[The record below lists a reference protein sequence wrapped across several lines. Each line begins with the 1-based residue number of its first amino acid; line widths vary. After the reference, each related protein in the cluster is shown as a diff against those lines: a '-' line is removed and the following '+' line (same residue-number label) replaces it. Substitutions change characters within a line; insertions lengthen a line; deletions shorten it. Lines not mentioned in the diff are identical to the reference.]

1 MKKISISIILFM
13 VIIIN
18 CGYNILAYSTSE
30 YSIDIPTNYKQVSE
44 NSFTDENGK
53 NINIQIVPF
62 GNSSWDDPYSEKH
75 LDELVNGFYT
85 EIDNYREEFK
95 NTLREKNKK
104 YNARLTEEEIE
115 EYAKSFKVDSIEKKE
130 VITFSK
136 NNYKGFHIVAKCV
149 MGELST
155 YADQYTVGSGKKIY
169 TLTISCSSLDEI
181 NSNKKI
187 VDSFTINSFQRVEG
201 KEEKITDKVLT
212 TIITALIVGGIGAL
226 IGKFNSNKKNDS
238 LNNEKNTVKE
248 KDINVESKSLEE
260 KREKEEIKAEE
271 FDNNFDGKDTEDKEE
286 TKKNETE
293 EANNKEEK
301 KFCTKCGKQI
311 ENDWMF
317 CNYCGNK
324 LK

>member
-1 MKKISISIILFM
+1 MKKISISIILFI

-62 GNSSWDDPYSEKH
+62 GSSSWDNPYSEKH
-75 LDELVNGFYT
+75 LDELVKGFYT
-85 EIDNYREEFK
+85 EIDKYREEVK

-104 YNARLTEEEIE
+104 YNAGLTEEEIDK
-115 EYAKSFKVDSIEKKE
+115 YAKSFRVDSVEKKE

-136 NNYKGFHIVAKCV
+136 NNYKGFHIVAKYV
-149 MGELST
+149 MGKIST

-169 TLTISCSSLDEI
+169 TLTISCSSLEEI

-187 VDSFTINSFQRVEG
+187 VDSFTINNFQRLEG

-212 TIITALIVGGIGAL
+212 TIITALIVGGIGAI

-238 LNNEKNTVKE
+238 LDNEKNTVKE
-248 KDINVESKSLEE
+248 KDINVQSGNLEE
-260 KREKEEIKAEE
+260 KIETNEIRTEE
-271 FDNNFDGKDTEDKEE
+271 FNNNLDNKALEDKEE
-286 TKKNETE
+286 IEKE
-293 EANNKEEK
+293 ELNNKEEK
-301 KFCTKCGKQI
+301 KFCTKCGNEI
-311 ENDWMF
+311 DEAWDF
-317 CNYCGNK
+317 CNNCGNK

>member
-62 GNSSWDDPYSEKH
+62 GSSSWDDPYSEKH

-104 YNARLTEEEIE
+104 YNAGLTEEEIE

-136 NNYKGFHIVAKCV
+136 NNYKGFHIVAKYV
-149 MGELST
+149 MGEIST
-155 YADQYTVGSGKKIY
+155 YADQYTVESGKKIY

-187 VDSFTINSFQRVEG
+187 VDSFTINNFQRVEG
-201 KEEKITDKVLT
+201 KEEKVTDKVLT
-212 TIITALIVGGIGAL
+212 TIITALIVGGLGAL

-238 LNNEKNTVKE
+238 LDNEKNTVKG
-248 KDINVESKSLEE
+248 KDINVKSKNLEE
-260 KREKEEIKAEE
+260 ERETKEIKTEE
-271 FDNNFDGKDTEDKEE
+271 FNNNYDGKDKEE
-286 TKKNETE
+286 TKKNETG

-301 KFCTKCGKQI
+301 KFCTKCGNEI
-311 ENDWMF
+311 EETWDF
-317 CNYCGNK
+317 CNNCGNK